1 MPLEFINELENKV
14 DKLIN
19 SLQKTRNE
27 NKEKNSRIQQLEKEN
42 KNLTNELK
50 GTKSNSLTNQ
60 TQLDAVAEKIKEVIV
75 KLETVE

>member
-60 TQLDAVAEKIKEVIV
+60 TQLDAVAKKIKEVIA

>member
-42 KNLTNELK
+42 KNLNSELK
-50 GTKSNSLTNQ
+50 SNKGHSFSNK
-60 TQLDAVAEKIKEVIV
+60 TQLDAAAKNIKKVIA

>member
-1 MPLEFINELENKV
+1 MPLEFINELEKKV

-27 NKEKNSRIQQLEKEN
+27 NKEKTGRIQQLEEEN
-42 KNLTNELK
+42 KNLSDELK
-50 GTKSNSLTNQ
+50 SVKSNSLNNQ
-60 TQLDAVAEKIKEVIV
+60 IQLDDAAKKIKEVIT

>member
-27 NKEKNSRIQQLEKEN
+27 NKEKTGRIQQLEEEN
-42 KNLTNELK
+42 KNLSNELNSV
-50 GTKSNSLTNQ
+50 KSNSLNNQ
-60 TQLDAVAEKIKEVIV
+60 SQLDDAAKKIKEVIT